1 LLFKKN
7 LTQFL
12 SKSQKKTQ
20 EVKKTD
26 KKDIIILNKGGEVD
40 IFNGGDA
47 GPTTFVKNL

>member
-12 SKSQKKTQ
+12 TKFLKKTQ

-26 KKDIIILNKGGEVD
+26 KKDITILNKGGEVD
-40 IFNGGDA
+40 TFNGGDA
-47 GPTTFVKNL
+47 AATTFVKNL